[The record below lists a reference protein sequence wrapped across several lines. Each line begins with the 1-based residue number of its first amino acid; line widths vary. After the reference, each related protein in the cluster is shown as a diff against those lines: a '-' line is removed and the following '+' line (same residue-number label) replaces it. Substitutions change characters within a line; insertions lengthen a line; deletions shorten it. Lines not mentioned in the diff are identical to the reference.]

1 MNNLRVAP
9 LVGIVASVGFLL
21 ALGAPY
27 VLTDS
32 TAGVSAYYDS
42 GAINPLLAGLFAL
55 ITIIVFAAGRE
66 GRTDPDL
73 AAGVALAFGLFITI
87 IALAWALTVRVDT
100 VAIETSHRWIVAA
113 VAAVVPGSAAW
124 FARALGVL

>member
-1 MNNLRVAP
+1 MDDLRVAP
-9 LVGIVASVGFLL
+9 LVGVVASVGFLI

-32 TAGVSAYYDS
+32 TTGVSAYYAS

-66 GRTDPDL
+66 GRTDPEL
-73 AAGVALAFGLFITI
+73 AAGVALALGTFIAI

-100 VAIETSHRWIVAA
+100 VAITSNHRWVVTA
-113 VAAVVPGSAAW
+113 VAAAVPASAAW
-124 FARALGVL
+124 FSRALGVL

>member
-1 MNNLRVAP
+1 MENLRVAP
-9 LVGIVASVGFLL
+9 LVGIVASFGFLV

-32 TAGVSAYYDS
+32 AAGVSAYYAS

-66 GRTDPDL
+66 GRTDPEL
-73 AAGVALAFGLFITI
+73 AAGVALALGVFITI
-87 IALAWALTVRVDT
+87 IALAWALTVRVDA
-100 VAIETSHRWIVAA
+100 VAIETSHRWIVTA
-113 VAAVVPGSAAW
+113 VAGVVPVSAAW
-124 FARALGVL
+124 FGRALGVL